1 MIPHPQQISST
12 SPQEPPLARRSCS
25 WAAMALGLSLLSA
38 CGGGGGGGS
47 TPSASSSVLLTAG
60 AVTGFGSVVVDG
72 TEIEDAQAKVL
83 RENADGSLSS
93 DLVQLGQRVRV
104 KHDERGQA
112 SQITVDAALIGVVS
126 AIDST
131 AGTLRVAAQNVSI
144 NSSSALGPVTVFG
157 GGYADLSNV
166 STGDLV
172 EIHGTPVYSTNNAS
186 YSVQATRIAK
196 APAAGAKLQISGKIS
211 GYASTA
217 GGASFTLN
225 GLTVQVS
232 ASSALRPAGSTLAD
246 GLQVT
251 AFSSSTLNASTL
263 TASHI
268 RVDRNQDSANVG
280 AKAQLSGVA
289 TGYDATANTLV
300 LGNTLIKLAGA
311 TVTDLKGKQST
322 VQNGAYVLVGGSV
335 NSDGSVTAGTVK
347 VRTADTTADLAQVL
361 LIGPVTDFVDAG
373 SFVVR
378 GVPVDASNISWAT
391 ACPGVSAA
399 ADVLVKVQA
408 LQQAATN
415 VVKAQSLSC
424 TPTVTTQVI
433 RSQEGAAS
441 AVDLTAKTFTL
452 TLNNSA
458 RTVQW
463 NEATSF
469 LGLVAPG
476 STDTVGGKSVYVDG
490 YLSGNTL
497 VARVVRLDDDSAQA
511 PKVDGERFRKPR
523 SGLAPQG
530 AWTEYRKKAKE
541 ATTGQ

>member
-1 MIPHPQQISST
+1 MIPHPQKISSA
-12 SPQEPPLARRSCS
+12 SPQEPPLARRNCS

-38 CGGGGGGGS
+38 CGGGGGGS
-47 TPSASSSVLLTAG
+47 PPSASSGVLLTAG

-112 SQITVDAALIGVVS
+112 SQITVDAALIGEVS
-126 AIDST
+126 AINST
-131 AGTLRVAAQNVSI
+131 AGTLRVAAQNVSV
-144 NSSSALGPVTVFG
+144 NGSSALGPVTVFG

-166 STGDLV
+166 SAGDLV
-172 EIHGTPVYSTNNAS
+172 EIHGTPVYSSSNAS
-186 YSVQATRIAK
+186 YTVQATRIAK
-196 APAAGAKLQISGKIS
+196 APAGAKLQISGKIS
-211 GYASTA
+211 GYTSTA

-251 AFSSSTLNASTL
+251 AFSNAPLSASTL

-268 RVDRNQDSANVG
+268 RVDRNQDSASVG

-300 LGNTLIKLAGA
+300 LGSTLVKLAGA
-311 TVTDLKGKQST
+311 TVTDLKGKQSP

-335 NSDGSVTAGTVK
+335 NSDGSVTAATVK
-347 VRTADTTADLAQVL
+347 VRTADTTAALAQVL
-361 LIGPVTDFVDAG
+361 LIGPITDFVDAS

-378 GVPVDASNISWAT
+378 GVPVDATNITWAT

-399 ADVLVKVQA
+399 DEVLVKVQA

-415 VVKAQSLSC
+415 VVQAQSLSC
-424 TPTVTTQVI
+424 TPTVSTQVI
-433 RSQEGAAS
+433 RKQEGTAS
-441 AVDLTAKTFTL
+441 AADLTAKTFTL
-452 TLNNSA
+452 TLENNTV

-497 VARVVRLDDDSAQA
+497 VARVVRLDDESAQA

-523 SGLAPQG
+523 NGPAPQG
-530 AWTEYRKKAKE
+530 AWTEYRNKRN
-541 ATTGQ
+541 

>member
-1 MIPHPQQISST
+1 MIPHPQKISSA
-12 SPQEPPLARRSCS
+12 SPQEPPLARRNCS

-38 CGGGGGGGS
+38 CGGGGGGS
-47 TPSASSSVLLTAG
+47 PPSASSGVLLTAG

-112 SQITVDAALIGVVS
+112 SQITVDAALIGEVS
-126 AIDST
+126 AINST
-131 AGTLRVAAQNVSI
+131 AGTLRVAAQNVSV
-144 NSSSALGPVTVFG
+144 NGSSALGPVTVFG

-166 STGDLV
+166 SAGDLV
-172 EIHGTPVYSTNNAS
+172 EIHGTPVYSSSNAS
-186 YSVQATRIAK
+186 YTVQATRIAK
-196 APAAGAKLQISGKIS
+196 APAGAKLQISGKIS
-211 GYASTA
+211 GYTSTA

-251 AFSSSTLNASTL
+251 AFSNAPLSASTL

-268 RVDRNQDSANVG
+268 RVDRNQDSASVG

-289 TGYDATANTLV
+289 TGYDAAANTLV
-300 LGNTLIKLAGA
+300 LGSTLIKLAGA

-335 NSDGSVTAGTVK
+335 NSDGSVSAGTVK
-347 VRTADTTADLAQVL
+347 VRTSDTTAALAQVL

-415 VVKAQSLSC
+415 VVQALSLSC
-424 TPTVTTQVI
+424 PPTLSTQVI
-433 RSQEGAAS
+433 RKQEGTAS
-441 AVDLTAKTFTL
+441 AADLTAKTFTL
-452 TLNNSA
+452 TLENNTV

-497 VARVVRLDDDSAQA
+497 VARVVRLDDESAQA

-523 SGLAPQG
+523 NGPAPQG
-530 AWTEYRKKAKE
+530 AWTEYRNKRN
-541 ATTGQ
+541 

>member
-1 MIPHPQQISST
+1 MIPHPQKISSA
-12 SPQEPPLARRSCS
+12 SPQEPPLARRNCS

-47 TPSASSSVLLTAG
+47 TPSASSGVLLTAG

-112 SQITVDAALIGVVS
+112 SQITVDAALIGEVS
-126 AIDST
+126 AINST
-131 AGTLRVAAQNVSI
+131 AGTLRVAAQNVSV
-144 NSSSALGPVTVFG
+144 NGSSALGPVTVFG

-166 STGDLV
+166 SAGDLV
-172 EIHGTPVYSTNNAS
+172 EIHGTPVYSSSNAS
-186 YSVQATRIAK
+186 YTVQATRIAK
-196 APAAGAKLQISGKIS
+196 APAGAKLQISGKIS
-211 GYASTA
+211 GYTSTA

-251 AFSSSTLNASTL
+251 AFSNAPLSASTL

-268 RVDRNQDSANVG
+268 RVDRNQDSASVG

-300 LGNTLIKLAGA
+300 LGSTLVTLAGA
-311 TVTDLKGKQST
+311 TVTDLKGKQSP

-335 NSDGSVTAGTVK
+335 NSDGSVTAATVK
-347 VRTADTTADLAQVL
+347 VRTADTTAALAQVL
-361 LIGPVTDFVDAG
+361 LIGPITDFVDAS

-378 GVPVDASNISWAT
+378 GVPVDATNITWAT

-399 ADVLVKVQA
+399 DEVLVKVQA

-415 VVKAQSLSC
+415 VVQAQSLSC
-424 TPTVTTQVI
+424 TPTVSTQVI
-433 RSQEGAAS
+433 RKQEGTAS
-441 AVDLTAKTFTL
+441 AADLTAKTFTL
-452 TLNNSA
+452 TLENNTV

-497 VARVVRLDDDSAQA
+497 VARVVRLDDESAQA

-523 SGLAPQG
+523 NGPAPQG
-530 AWTEYRKKAKE
+530 AWTEYRNKRN
-541 ATTGQ
+541 

>member
-1 MIPHPQQISST
+1 MNPHPQQISSA
-12 SPQEPPLARRSCS
+12 SHQEPPLARRSCS

-47 TPSASSSVLLTAG
+47 TPSASSGVLLTAG

-166 STGDLV
+166 SAGDLV
-172 EIHGTPVYSTNNAS
+172 EIHGTPVFSSSNAS
-186 YSVQATRIAK
+186 YTVQATRIAK
-196 APAAGAKLQISGKIS
+196 APAGAKLQISGKIS

-251 AFSSSTLNASTL
+251 AFSSLPLGASTL

-268 RVDRNQDSANVG
+268 RVDRNQDSASVG

-289 TGYDATANTLV
+289 TGYDATANTLA

-311 TVTDLKGKQST
+311 TVTDLKGKDSP

-335 NSDGSVTAGTVK
+335 NSDGSVTAATVK
-347 VRTADTTADLAQVL
+347 VRTADTTAALAQVL
-361 LIGPVTDFVDAG
+361 LIGPVTDFVNDS

-415 VVKAQSLSC
+415 VVQAQSLSC
-424 TPTVTTQVI
+424 TPTVSTQVI

-452 TLNNSA
+452 TLDNNSA

-476 STDTVGGKSVYVDG
+476 STDTVGGKSVDVDG

-523 SGLAPQG
+523 NGPAPQS
-530 AWTEYRKKAKE
+530 AWTEYRNKNK
-541 ATTGQ
+541 

>member
-1 MIPHPQQISST
+1 MIPHPQKISSA
-12 SPQEPPLARRSCS
+12 SPQEPPLARRNCS

-47 TPSASSSVLLTAG
+47 TPSASSGVLLTAG

-112 SQITVDAALIGVVS
+112 SQITVDAALIGEVS
-126 AIDST
+126 AINST
-131 AGTLRVAAQNVSI
+131 AGTLRVAAQNVSV
-144 NSSSALGPVTVFG
+144 NGSSALGPVTVFG

-166 STGDLV
+166 SAGDLV
-172 EIHGTPVYSTNNAS
+172 EIHGTPVYSSSNAS
-186 YSVQATRIAK
+186 YTVQATRIAK
-196 APAAGAKLQISGKIS
+196 APAGAKLQISGKIS
-211 GYASTA
+211 GYTSTA

-251 AFSSSTLNASTL
+251 AFSNAPLSASTL

-268 RVDRNQDSANVG
+268 RVDRNQDSASVG

-300 LGNTLIKLAGA
+300 LGSTLVKLAGA
-311 TVTDLKGKQST
+311 TVTDLKGKQSP

-335 NSDGSVTAGTVK
+335 NSDGSVTAATVK
-347 VRTADTTADLAQVL
+347 VRTADTTAALAQVL
-361 LIGPVTDFVDAG
+361 LIGPITDFVDAS

-378 GVPVDASNISWAT
+378 GVPVDATNITWAT

-399 ADVLVKVQA
+399 DEVLVKVQA

-415 VVKAQSLSC
+415 VVQAQSLSC
-424 TPTVTTQVI
+424 TPTVSTQVI
-433 RSQEGAAS
+433 RKQEGTAS
-441 AVDLTAKTFTL
+441 AADLTAKTFTL
-452 TLNNSA
+452 TLENNTV

-497 VARVVRLDDDSAQA
+497 VARVVRLDDESAQA

-523 SGLAPQG
+523 NGPAPQG
-530 AWTEYRKKAKE
+530 AWTEYRNKRN
-541 ATTGQ
+541 

>member
-1 MIPHPQQISST
+1 MIPHSQRISST
-12 SPQEPPLARRSCS
+12 SPHEPPLARRS
-25 WAAMALGLSLLSA
+25 WAALALGLSLISA

-47 TPSASSSVLLTAG
+47 TPSASSVVLTAG

-72 TEIEDAQAKVL
+72 TEIEDTQAKVL
-83 RENADGSLSS
+83 RENANGTFSS

-126 AIDST
+126 AINST
-131 AGTLRVAAQNVSI
+131 AGTLMVAAQNVSV

-157 GGYADLSNV
+157 GGYADLTSV
-166 STGDLV
+166 SAGDLV
-172 EIHGTPVYSTNNAS
+172 EIHGTPVYSTINAG
-186 YSVQATRIAK
+186 YTVQATRIAK

-225 GLTVQVS
+225 GLTVQLS
-232 ASSALRPAGSTLAD
+232 DSTALRPAGTTLAD

-251 AFSSSTLNASTL
+251 AFSNDPLTASTL

-268 RVDRNQDSANVG
+268 RVDRNQDSASVG

-289 TGYDATANTLV
+289 TGYDAAADTLV
-300 LGNTLIKLAGA
+300 LGSTLVKLGGA
-311 TVTDLKGKQST
+311 TVTDLKGNQSS
-322 VQNGAYVLVGGSV
+322 VRNGAYVLVGGSV
-335 NSDGSVTAGTVK
+335 NSDGSVSAATVK
-347 VRTADTTADLAQVL
+347 VRTADTTAALAQVL
-361 LIGPVTDFVDAG
+361 LIGPITDFVDAG

-378 GVPVDASNISWAT
+378 GVPVDASKINWAT
-391 ACPGVSAA
+391 ACPRVSAA

-415 VVKAQSLSC
+415 VVQAQSLSC
-424 TPTVTTQVI
+424 TPTVSTQVI
-433 RSQEGAAS
+433 RKQEGTAS
-441 AVDLTAKTFTL
+441 AADLTAKTFTL
-452 TLNNSA
+452 TLENNTV

-490 YLSGNTL
+490 YLSGDTL

-523 SGLAPQG
+523 NGPAPQG
-530 AWTEYRKKAKE
+530 WTEYRNRPNEGTSAR
-541 ATTGQ
+541 